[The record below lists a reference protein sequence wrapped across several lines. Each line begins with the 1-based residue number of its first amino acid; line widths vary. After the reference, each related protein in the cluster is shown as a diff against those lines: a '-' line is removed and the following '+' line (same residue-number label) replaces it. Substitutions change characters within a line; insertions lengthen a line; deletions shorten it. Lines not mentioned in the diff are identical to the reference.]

1 MTRVQIHR
9 RRWAILGVLIL
20 ALFGV
25 TLDNTVLNIALPTLA
40 AELDASA
47 GQLQW
52 MVDAYILLFAGL
64 LLVAGALSDR
74 YGRRLMLVAG
84 LAVFGIGSALA
95 PFVASADQLILLR
108 AFMGLGGALTMPATL
123 SITADVFEAD
133 ERPKA
138 IAIWSAVSGLGIIAG
153 PLLGG
158 WLLEHFPWSSVFV
171 VNVPFVALGIAA
183 TLAVVPESKAGTR
196 VPLDPIGAGLSVVA
210 LASLVFGIIEIPAK
224 GWSDAAVLA
233 SLAVAVLFFAAFFA
247 WERRVDHPMLDVRLF
262 ANPRFSAAS
271 LSIALVFFSLMGAL
285 FFLTQYLQGVLGLT
299 AFETGL
305 RFIPIALGVIV
316 AAPVSAKLTARLGA
330 RVVTAS
336 GLFVVAAGL
345 GLLATVGLDSSDLH
359 VAGVLF
365 VMAAG
370 IGVAGTP
377 ATDAIM
383 GALPKDQFGVG
394 SAVNDTTRE
403 LGGALGVAILGSA
416 FAASYSAAMAG
427 PSAGLPH
434 ELAAAARDSLAAASI
449 VAAQLGGA
457 GDALLVAARTA
468 FVDAMRLTS
477 LVGLAVAGVGGVVA
491 LAFLPSRTRTSV
503 DLVADHNVDAVTNLR
518 PELDAA

>member
-316 AAPVSAKLTARLGA
+316 AAPVSA
-330 RVVTAS
+330 
-336 GLFVVAAGL
+336 
-345 GLLATVGLDSSDLH
+345 
-359 VAGVLF
+359 
-365 VMAAG
+365 
-370 IGVAGTP
+370 
-377 ATDAIM
+377 
-383 GALPKDQFGVG
+383 
-394 SAVNDTTRE
+394 
-403 LGGALGVAILGSA
+403 
-416 FAASYSAAMAG
+416 
-427 PSAGLPH
+427 
-434 ELAAAARDSLAAASI
+434 
-449 VAAQLGGA
+449 
-457 GDALLVAARTA
+457 
-468 FVDAMRLTS
+468 
-477 LVGLAVAGVGGVVA
+477 
-491 LAFLPSRTRTSV
+491 
-503 DLVADHNVDAVTNLR
+503 
-518 PELDAA
+518 